1 MAVEQPAV
9 GQKTW
14 ELSLYELHRTPQEV
28 VTDGTE
34 IAVSPRSLHS
44 ELMCPICLD
53 ILKDC
58 MTTKECLHRFCHD
71 CIITAL
77 RSGNKECPTC
87 RKKLISKRSLRPDPN
102 FDMLIAKI
110 HPSREEYEAHQ
121 AKVLADLQKA
131 SLGLSLEEQLRMQA
145 LSRST
150 QKIRKLSSITDSL
163 DRSDSPNSQTEEPSP
178 AKKKAKKASSDLQ
191 IEADE
196 ADTERSSSN
205 STPFESSPF
214 EQEVELV
221 FKPLQGPDSG
231 VKGDSALSTR
241 YLKTSSNATV
251 EHLVKYFS
259 TRKWADG
266 LAGRKNGHSNPAIE
280 ADLESSES
288 LFTLYLGTGPGQFQ
302 PLAPA
307 MTLEQV
313 REKHFKSD
321 RPLLLYYAY
330 KIQDSVCAGPPDD
343 LHSHPPTNHPPPDAG
358 R

>member
-1 MAVEQPAV
+1 MELPAV

-14 ELSLYELHRTPQEV
+14 ELSLYELHRTPQDV
-28 VTDGTE
+28 ITDNTE

-53 ILKDC
+53 MLKDT

-110 HPSREEYEAHQ
+110 HPSREEYDAHQ
-121 AKVLADLQKA
+121 AKVLADLQK
-131 SLGLSLEEQLRMQA
+131 SSIGLSIEEQLRMQA

-150 QKIRKLSSITDSL
+150 QKIRKLSNLSSLADSL
-163 DRSDSPNSQTEEPSP
+163 DRSDSPTSQSEDLP
-178 AKKKAKKASSDLQ
+178 AVKKKHKKVHEHHIDA
-191 IEADE
+191 EE
-196 ADTERSSSN
+196 ADTERSSTN
-205 STPFESSPF
+205 STPFESSQF

-266 LAGRKNGHSNPAIE
+266 LAGRKNGHSTTIDP
-280 ADLESSES
+280 DSDSSES

-302 PLAPA
+302 PLTPS

-313 REKHFKSD
+313 KEKHFKID

-330 KIQDSVCAGPPDD
+330 KIQDSVCPGPPDD
-343 LHSHPPTNHPPPDAG
+343 MPAHPPGAPDPAA